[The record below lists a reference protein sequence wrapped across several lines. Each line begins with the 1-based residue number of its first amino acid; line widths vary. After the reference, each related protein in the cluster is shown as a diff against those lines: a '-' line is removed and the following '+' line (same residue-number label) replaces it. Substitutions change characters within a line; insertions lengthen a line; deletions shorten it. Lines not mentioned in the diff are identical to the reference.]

1 MKRLNVTFPALAFI
15 FSSFA
20 QAATVEPEYVDHT
33 KLGHKHSEAQLKEMH
48 EHAPDKAKHENEEEH
63 QEDAGHEH
71 EKSEVEPSEGEEHEQ
86 EGAVRLTSTQMRLAN
101 VRVSTLTKR
110 SYQSQLYAPGE
121 IKANGYSS
129 YVLSPRVDS
138 IVVKR
143 HATLGQH
150 IKAGAPLVT
159 LFSADVAS
167 AQTTYRLTKAE
178 WQRVQKMGKGTVSE
192 KRMLTAKAEFEV
204 AHSQLVAFGLSK
216 QAIAESASIPAKKL
230 GEYTLYAGTSGAIL
244 SDSFSQGQRVDAGIE
259 LMLIADES
267 LLWVEAQLSANQ
279 VIEIAKGAIA
289 KVKVN
294 QQSYP
299 ATVIQEAHTIDQVT
313 RSRVV
318 RLSVQNGQHVLH
330 PGMFS
335 DVYFSFSTD
344 QKVLAVP
351 EQALLRNPDG
361 DWAVFVQDE
370 DGELI
375 STEVELGQKFADFR
389 EIKGLTEGTKV
400 VTEGAFFVASEQA
413 KGGFDPHNH

>member
-1 MKRLNVTFPALAFI
+1 MNLIKPLGFTFACIVIAVTPSVLATVLQQPADLNV
-15 FSSFA
+15 SSE
-20 QAATVEPEYVDHT
+20 QAAYSQAE
-33 KLGHKHSEAQLKEMH
+33 H
-48 EHAPDKAKHENEEEH
+48 EHAQDDTEH
-63 QEDAGHEH
+63 SPQGDAELTQD
-71 EKSEVEPSEGEEHEQ
+71 SQHEQ
-86 EGAVRLTSTQMRLAN
+86 TGAVRLTQSQRQLAN
-101 VRVSTLTKR
+101 VKVSTLKNR
-110 SYQSQLYAPGE
+110 VYQSELYAPGE

-143 HATLGQH
+143 HAILGQH

-167 AQTTYRLTKAE
+167 AQTIYRLAKAQ
-178 WQRVQKMGKGTVSE
+178 WQRVSKMSKGTVSE
-192 KRMLTAKAEFEV
+192 KSLLTAKAEYEV
-204 AHSQLVAFGLSK
+204 ALSQLVAFGLS
-216 QAIAESASIPAKKL
+216 QTAITQSELVAAEKL
-230 GEYTLYAGTSGAIL
+230 GEYTLYAGTSGAVL
-244 SDSFSQGQRVDAGIE
+244 SDNFAQGQRVDAGTE

-267 LLWVEAQLSANQ
+267 QLWVEAQLSANQ
-279 VIEIAKGAIA
+279 AIDIAKGAIA
-289 KVKVN
+289 QVRVN

-313 RSRVV
+313 RSRIV
-318 RLSVQNGQHVLH
+318 RLRVENSQHVLH

-335 DVYFSFSTD
+335 DVYFSFKTN

-375 STEVELGQKFADFR
+375 STEVELGRKFADFR
-389 EIKGLTEGTKV
+389 EIKGLAQGTQV

>member
-1 MKRLNVTFPALAFI
+1 MKRLNITFSTLVFM
-15 FSSFA
+15 FA
-20 QAATVEPEYVDHT
+20 NVLQAAASVPQDVDHA
-33 KLGHKHSEAQLKEMH
+33 KAGHEHSEAQVQAMH
-48 EHAPDKAKHENEEEH
+48 VHEADEAPHDSTPEQAVSP
-63 QEDAGHEH
+63 QQ
-71 EKSEVEPSEGEEHEQ
+71 PEHEQ
-86 EGAVRLTSTQMRLAN
+86 TGGVRLTATQMRLAN
-101 VRVSTLTKR
+101 VQISTLEKR
-110 SYQSQLYAPGE
+110 NYKSQLYAPGE

-150 IKAGAPLVT
+150 IKAGAPLVS
-159 LFSADVAS
+159 LFSAEVAS
-167 AQTTYRLTKAE
+167 AQTTYRLAKAE
-178 WQRVQKMGKGTVSE
+178 WQRVQKMGKGAVSE
-192 KRMLTAKAEFEV
+192 KRLLTAKAEYEV
-204 AHSQLVAFGLSK
+204 AQSQLVAFGLSVK
-216 QAIAESASIPAKKL
+216 AIAQSADIAAEKL
-230 GEYTLYAGTSGAIL
+230 GEYTLYAGTSGAVL
-244 SDSFSQGQRVDAGIE
+244 SDNFAQGQRVNAGIE

-267 LLWVEAQLSANQ
+267 LLWVEAKLSANQ
-279 VIEIAKGAIA
+279 TIEIAKGATA
-289 KVKVN
+289 QVKVN
-294 QQSYP
+294 QVLYP
-299 ATVIQEAHTIDQVT
+299 ATVIQEAHTIDQAT

-318 RLSVQNGQHVLH
+318 RLSVKNSQHTLH

-335 DVYFSFSTD
+335 DVYFEFATA

-375 STEVELGQKFADFR
+375 STEVELGQRFAGFR
-389 EIKGLTEGTKV
+389 EIKGVLEGTKV

>member
-1 MKRLNVTFPALAFI
+1 MKRLNITFSALVLM
-15 FSSFA
+15 FA
-20 QAATVEPEYVDHT
+20 NFAPAATSTPQDVEHA
-33 KLGHKHSEAQLKEMH
+33 KSGHEHSEAQLQAMH
-48 EHAPDKAKHENEEEH
+48 VHEADEAPHEDEQAVSQPQPEHDE
-63 QEDAGHEH
+63 QAG
-71 EKSEVEPSEGEEHEQ
+71 G
-86 EGAVRLTSTQMRLAN
+86 VRLTDTQMRLAN
-101 VRVSTLTKR
+101 VQISRLEKRV
-110 SYQSQLYAPGE
+110 YQSQLYAPGE

-150 IKAGAPLVT
+150 IKAGAPLVS
-159 LFSADVAS
+159 LFSAEVAS
-167 AQTTYRLTKAE
+167 AQTTYRLAKAE

-192 KRMLTAKAEFEV
+192 KRLLTAKAEYEV
-204 AHSQLVAFGLSK
+204 AQSQLVAFGLSSK
-216 QAIAESASIPAKKL
+216 AIEQSADIPAEKL
-230 GEYTLYAGTSGAIL
+230 GEYTLFAGTSGAVL
-244 SDSFSQGQRVDAGIE
+244 SDNFAQGQRVDAGIE

-267 LLWVEAQLSANQ
+267 LLWVEAKLSANQ
-279 VIEIAKGAIA
+279 TIDIDEGTMAQ
-289 KVKVN
+289 VKVN
-294 QQSYP
+294 QQMYP
-299 ATVIQEAHTIDQVT
+299 ATVIQEAHTIDQAT

-318 RLSVQNGQHVLH
+318 RLSVKNNQHTLH

-335 DVYFSFSTD
+335 DVYFEFATD

-375 STEVELGQKFADFR
+375 STEVELGQRFAGFR
-389 EIKGLTEGTKV
+389 EIKGLPEGTKV